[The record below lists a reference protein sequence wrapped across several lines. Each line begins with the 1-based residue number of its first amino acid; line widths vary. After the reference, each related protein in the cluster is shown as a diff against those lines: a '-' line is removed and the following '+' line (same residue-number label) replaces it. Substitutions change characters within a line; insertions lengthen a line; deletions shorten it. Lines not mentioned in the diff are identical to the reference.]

1 MRVYTFKPQERLYFA
16 FYFKRWQTLYLSIL
30 DSQISRLKRSP
41 YQSLM
46 KPTVKCRFLGFS
58 REFAVSASE
67 PCLFFIFRGVL
78 SVVVKPY
85 LLNQYVFTVFSYL
98 PALPPQKTVCIS
110 VRFWIVWKFFIL
122 QKNSLFSYQTQCQCW
137 FLPTAAVSLFSH
149 RSHVAVSVQSHV
161 AFSLQKPCFL
171 FINIPN
177 FLNIHR
183 ANFFSVMMFI
193 CTGPPE
199 LRISRPIRK
208 FGGGSKWFLSK
219 KFSVYE
225 SANNILVNFLIFRKT
240 YCFTSK
246 SFNASS

>member
-110 VRFWIVWKFFIL
+110 VRFWIVWKFFYFTKK
-122 QKNSLFSYQTQCQCW
+122 QSLL
-137 FLPTAAVSLFSH
+137 LPDTVPVLIFTHSRRVSF
-149 RSHVAVSVQSHV
+149 QP
-161 AFSLQKPCFL
+161 QKPCCRFCSVACCL
-171 FINIPN
+171 FPSEAV
-177 FLNIHR
+177 FPFYKYSQFSEYSQSK
-183 ANFFSVMMFI
+183 FF
-193 CTGPPE
+193 
-199 LRISRPIRK
+199 
-208 FGGGSKWFLSK
+208 
-219 KFSVYE
+219 
-225 SANNILVNFLIFRKT
+225 
-240 YCFTSK
+240 
-246 SFNASS
+246 